1 MLRIVYRIDDGDD
14 FFLCGNDRQFLI
26 KAEKRNLPPVPV
38 LVKNVVIEIPQLT
51 DKNVVTVQML
61 NSYFNSMYCK
71 SCLYFQPEAEPDPIH
86 SPGKP

>member
-38 LVKNVVIEIPQLT
+38 LVKDVVIEIPQLT
-51 DKNVVTVQML
+51 DKNVDRARIELSDILEILFV
-61 NSYFNSMYCK
+61 
-71 SCLYFQPEAEPDPIH
+71 
-86 SPGKP
+86 

>member
-1 MLRIVYRIDDGDD
+1 MAEVLAVSLYRTHD
-14 FFLCGNDRQFLI
+14 
-26 KAEKRNLPPVPV
+26 K
-38 LVKNVVIEIPQLT
+38 IE
-51 DKNVVTVQML
+51 VTVQML